1 MDQMNTEKCC
11 YLLILMTAIGSF
23 FQWPVVQNVQK
34 SVLHLYSFETTE
46 WHEPHIGTYKKD

>member
-23 FQWPVVQNVQK
+23 FQWLVVQNVQK